1 MNNNSKNF
9 MYNETTRTQIQAEYD
24 SAVKAEQEATEEQAA
39 ACANYLKGGN
49 GCPDAAY
56 EAAVEKRLAAKSAR
70 IDAWHNLQT
79 ANLEW

>member
-1 MNNNSKNF
+1 MENF
-9 MYNETTRTQIQAEYD
+9 MYNETTRTQMNTEYEEALAAEKT
-24 SAVKAEQEATEEQAA
+24 AIKGEEAARA
-39 ACANYLKGGN
+39 SYLANGN

-56 EAAVEKRLAAKSAR
+56 EAAVEVRLAAKQAR